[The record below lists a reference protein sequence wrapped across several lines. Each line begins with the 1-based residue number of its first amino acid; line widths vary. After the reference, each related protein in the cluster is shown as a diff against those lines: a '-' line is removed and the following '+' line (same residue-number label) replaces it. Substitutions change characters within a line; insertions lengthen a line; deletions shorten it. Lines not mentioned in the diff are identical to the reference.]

1 MSMSMLISPFDPDSE
16 FREKST
22 LWIDPITYKE
32 KLLEAWP
39 KAVFYERTEQS
50 RELFRWALPGV
61 EPLRAAGSSGGLLDN
76 HQTIGFGYGEHVV
89 EFILWHRSVIPPE
102 YPLFLY
108 FLETYYGILP
118 LKIDTTA
125 DEIKK
130 FLGLS

>member
-1 MSMSMLISPFDPDSE
+1 MSMGMLISPYDPDSE
-16 FREKST
+16 PREEST
-22 LWIDPITYKE
+22 LRIDPVAYKA
-32 KLLEAWP
+32 KLLEVWP
-39 KAVFYERTEQS
+39 KAVIYERTAQS
-50 RELFRWALPGV
+50 SELFRWALPGV
-61 EPLRAAGSSGGLLDN
+61 ESLRTAGSSGGLLDD

-108 FLETYYGILP
+108 FWETYYGILP

-125 DEIKK
+125 AEIKK